1 MNQRMKRG
9 ASLLM
14 AGILAVGLVPSA
26 FAAQDG
32 QTTTP
37 TLEKI
42 AGYSTG
48 YSDQEGG
55 VAEIVAYNQDNQK
68 FYLVNGREKKLDIV
82 SLAGLTAGQEAQ
94 TLSLETRVD
103 VSGMIPGFTFGDLT
117 SVAVD
122 TAHDRIAV
130 AVQAEDYAANGAILL
145 LNYAGE
151 YLAHYTAGVQ
161 PDNVVFSPDGRYVL
175 SANEGEPRQGYENGT
190 DPQGSVT
197 IVDLEAETPTPN
209 TVTFEAWDSQRE
221 ALVADNVLLKRGLNP
236 STDFEP
242 EYITVNAAGTTAYVA
257 LQEANS
263 IAVLDLASGQ
273 FTGIHSLGFKDHS
286 QPGNELDANKEDQ
299 QANLQTENFLGV
311 YMPDGITLY
320 EVDGK
325 TYLLTANEGD
335 ASEWE
340 EYANITTVVTGTVEN
355 DGETT
360 DVEVEVLDKTKLD
373 GLPAVAEDT
382 NFLLGGRSFSLYE
395 VTENGLTQ
403 VFDSGSDFERITA
416 QAYPDHFNA
425 SNKNNKLDS
434 RSDAKGPEP
443 ESVTVN
449 LVDGKPYA
457 YVGLERIGGVMVYD
471 LSGPTHPTFVEYVNT
486 RDFTVDFPEEGTD
499 PAQGDVSVEGMCVV
513 PAAVSPT
520 GQALLLTANEVSGTV
535 AVFQHSQQA
544 ETPAELPF
552 TDVTQ
557 GDWYYDAVAY
567 AYENGLMTG
576 TGDRLFAPSGTTT
589 RAQLV
594 TILHR
599 LEGTPA
605 LPDTALDYPFSDVAA
620 DSWYG
625 TAVYWARANGIVNGV
640 SDTAFAPNQALTR
653 EQMAAIL
660 YRYAEYKGADLSAS
674 ADLSGYTDAGQIATY
689 AQAAMAWS
697 NGTGLI
703 TGTSDTTLSPR
714 GTATRAQVATILQ
727 RMSDLFA
734 QA

>member
-1 MNQRMKRG
+1 MNHRGTKRG
-9 ASLLM
+9 AALLL
-14 AGILAVGLVPSA
+14 AGLLSVGLVPSA
-26 FAAQDG
+26 LAAQDN
-32 QTTTP
+32 TP
-37 TLEKI
+37 ALEKI

-55 VAEIVAYNQDNQK
+55 VAEIVAYSQDNQK
-68 FYLVNGREKKLDIV
+68 CYLVNGREQKLDIV
-82 SLAGLTAGQEAQ
+82 SLAGLTAGEGAQ
-94 TLSLETRVD
+94 SLTLEQRLD
-103 VSGMIPGFTFGDLT
+103 VSQMIPGFAFGDLT

-122 TAHDRIAV
+122 PVHDRVAV
-130 AVQAEDYAANGAILL
+130 AVQAEDYAAKGAILL
-145 LNYAGE
+145 LNYDGE
-151 YLAHYTAGVQ
+151 YLAHYPAGVQ
-161 PDNVVFSPDGRYVL
+161 PDNVTFSPDGRYVL

-197 IVDLEAETPTPN
+197 IVDLAAETPAPN
-209 TVTFEAWDSQRE
+209 TVTFEAFDAQRE
-221 ALVADNVLLKRGLNP
+221 ALVAGNVLLKQGRNP
-236 STDFEP
+236 STDLEP
-242 EYITVNAAGTTAYVA
+242 EYIAVDGDSTTAYVA

-273 FTGIHSLGFKDHS
+273 FTGVHSLGFKDHS
-286 QPGNELDANKEDQ
+286 QPGNELDANKEDK
-299 QANLQTENFLGV
+299 QAKLQNEAFMGV
-311 YMPDGITLY
+311 YMPDGIALY
-320 EVDGK
+320 EAGGK
-325 TYLLTANEGD
+325 TFLLTANEGD

-340 EYANITTVVTGTVEN
+340 EYANITTVVTGTVEE
-355 DGETT
+355 DGEST

-373 GLPAVAEDT
+373 GLPAVEEGT
-382 NFLLGGRSFSLYE
+382 HFTLGGRSFSLYE
-395 VTENGLTQ
+395 VTEDGLTQ
-403 VFDSGSDFERITA
+403 VFDSGSDFESITA

-449 LVDGKPYA
+449 LVEGKPYA

-471 LSGPTHPTFVEYVNT
+471 LSDPAHPAFVEYVNT
-486 RDFTVDFPEEGTD
+486 RDFSVDFPEAGTD
-499 PAQGDVSVEGMCVV
+499 PAQGDVSVEGMCAV
-513 PAAVSPT
+513 PASASPT

-544 ETPAELPF
+544 EAPAELPF
-552 TDVTQ
+552 TDVAQ

-576 TGDRLFAPSGTTT
+576 TGDRLFAPNGITT

-625 TAVYWARANGIVNGV
+625 QAVYWAREKGIVKGV
-640 SDTAFAPNQALTR
+640 SDTAFGPDQALTR
-653 EQMAAIL
+653 EQMAAML
-660 YRYAEYKGADLSAS
+660 HRYAQYKQADLSAS
-674 ADLSGYTDAGQIATY
+674 ADLSGYTDAGQIANY
-689 AQAAMAWS
+689 AQAAMAWT

-703 TGTSDTTLSPR
+703 TGTSATTLSPK
-714 GTATRAQVATILQ
+714 GTATRAQVATILL

>member
-1 MNQRMKRG
+1 MNHRGTKRG
-9 ASLLM
+9 AALLL
-14 AGILAVGLVPSA
+14 AGLLSVGLVPSA
-26 FAAQDG
+26 LAAQDD
-32 QTTTP
+32 TP
-37 TLEKI
+37 ALEKI

-55 VAEIVAYNQDNQK
+55 VAEIVAYSQDNQK
-68 FYLVNGREKKLDIV
+68 FYLVNGREQKLDIV
-82 SLAGLTAGQEAQ
+82 SLAGLTAGEEGQSL
-94 TLSLETRVD
+94 TLEQRLD
-103 VSGMIPGFTFGDLT
+103 VSQMIPGFAFGDLT

-122 TAHDRIAV
+122 PVHDRVAV
-130 AVQAEDYAANGAILL
+130 AVQAEDYAAKGAILL
-145 LNYAGE
+145 LNYDGE
-151 YLAHYTAGVQ
+151 YLAHYPAGVQ
-161 PDNVVFSPDGRYVL
+161 PDNVTFSPDGRYVL

-197 IVDLEAETPTPN
+197 IVDLAAETPAPN
-209 TVTFEAWDSQRE
+209 TVTFEAFDAQRE
-221 ALVADNVLLKRGLNP
+221 ALTQANVILKQGRNP
-236 STDFEP
+236 STDLEP
-242 EYITVNAAGTTAYVA
+242 EYIAVDGDSATAYVA

-273 FTGIHSLGFKDHS
+273 FTGVHSLGFKDHS
-286 QPGNELDANKEDQ
+286 QPGNELDANKEDK
-299 QANLQTENFLGV
+299 QAKLQNEAFMGV
-311 YMPDGITLY
+311 YMPDGIALY
-320 EVDGK
+320 EAGGK
-325 TYLLTANEGD
+325 TFLLTANEGD

-340 EYANITTVVTGTVEN
+340 EYANITTVVTGTVEE

-373 GLPAVAEDT
+373 GLPAVEEGT
-382 NFLLGGRSFSLYE
+382 HFTLGGRSFSLYE
-395 VTENGLTQ
+395 VTQDGLTQ
-403 VFDSGSDFERITA
+403 VFDSGSDFESITA

-449 LVDGKPYA
+449 LVEGKPYA

-471 LSGPTHPTFVEYVNT
+471 LSDPAHPAFVEYVNT
-486 RDFTVDFPEEGTD
+486 RDFSVDFPEAGTD
-499 PAQGDVSVEGMCVV
+499 PAQGDVSVEGMCAV
-513 PAAVSPT
+513 PASASPT

-544 ETPAELPF
+544 EAPAELPF
-552 TDVTQ
+552 TDVAQ
-557 GDWYYDAVAY
+557 GAWYYDAVAY
-567 AYENGLMTG
+567 AYENGLMAG
-576 TGDRLFAPSGTTT
+576 MGNDLFVPNGTTT

-599 LEGTPA
+599 LEGAPA

-625 TAVYWARANGIVNGV
+625 QAVYWAREKGIVKGV
-640 SDTAFAPNQALTR
+640 SDTAFGPDQALTR
-653 EQMAAIL
+653 EQMAAML
-660 YRYAEYKGADLSAS
+660 HRYAQYKQADLSAS
-674 ADLSGYTDAGQIATY
+674 ADLSGYTDAGQIANY
-689 AQAAMAWS
+689 AQAAMAWT

-703 TGTSDTTLSPR
+703 TGTSATTLSPK
-714 GTATRAQVATILQ
+714 GTATRAQAATILL

>member
-1 MNQRMKRG
+1 M
-9 ASLLM
+9 
-14 AGILAVGLVPSA
+14 
-26 FAAQDG
+26 
-32 QTTTP
+32 
-37 TLEKI
+37 
-42 AGYSTG
+42 
-48 YSDQEGG
+48 
-55 VAEIVAYNQDNQK
+55 
-68 FYLVNGREKKLDIV
+68 
-82 SLAGLTAGQEAQ
+82 
-94 TLSLETRVD
+94 
-103 VSGMIPGFTFGDLT
+103 
-117 SVAVD
+117 
-122 TAHDRIAV
+122 
-130 AVQAEDYAANGAILL
+130 
-145 LNYAGE
+145 
-151 YLAHYTAGVQ
+151 
-161 PDNVVFSPDGRYVL
+161 
-175 SANEGEPRQGYENGT
+175 
-190 DPQGSVT
+190 
-197 IVDLEAETPTPN
+197 
-209 TVTFEAWDSQRE
+209 
-221 ALVADNVLLKRGLNP
+221 
-236 STDFEP
+236 
-242 EYITVNAAGTTAYVA
+242 
-257 LQEANS
+257 
-263 IAVLDLASGQ
+263 
-273 FTGIHSLGFKDHS
+273 
-286 QPGNELDANKEDQ
+286 
-299 QANLQTENFLGV
+299 
-311 YMPDGITLY
+311 
-320 EVDGK
+320 
-325 TYLLTANEGD
+325 
-335 ASEWE
+335 
-340 EYANITTVVTGTVEN
+340 VTGTVEE

-395 VTENGLTQ
+395 VTEDGLTQ

-449 LVDGKPYA
+449 LVEGKPYA

-471 LSGPTHPTFVEYVNT
+471 LSDPAHPAFVEYVNT
-486 RDFTVDFPEEGTD
+486 RDFSVGFPEAGTD
-499 PAQGDVSVEGMCVV
+499 PAQGDVSVEGMCAV
-513 PAAVSPT
+513 PASASPT

-544 ETPAELPF
+544 EAPAELPF
-552 TDVTQ
+552 TDVAQ
-557 GDWYYDAVAY
+557 GAWYYDAVAY
-567 AYENGLMTG
+567 AYENGLMAG
-576 TGDRLFAPSGTTT
+576 MGNDLFVPNGTTT

-660 YRYAEYKGADLSAS
+660 HRYAQYKQADLSAS
-674 ADLSGYTDAGQIATY
+674 ADLSGYTDAGQIANY
-689 AQAAMAWS
+689 AQTAMAWT

-703 TGTSDTTLSPR
+703 TGTSATTLSPK

>member
-1 MNQRMKRG
+1 MNHRGTKRG
-9 ASLLM
+9 AALLL
-14 AGILAVGLVPSA
+14 AGLLSVGLVPSA
-26 FAAQDG
+26 LAAQDN
-32 QTTTP
+32 TP
-37 TLEKI
+37 ALEKI

-55 VAEIVAYNQDNQK
+55 VAEIVAYSQDNQK
-68 FYLVNGREKKLDIV
+68 FYLVNGREQKLDIV
-82 SLAGLTAGQEAQ
+82 SLAGLTAGEEGQSL
-94 TLSLETRVD
+94 TLEQRLD
-103 VSGMIPGFTFGDLT
+103 VSQMIPGFAFGDLT

-122 TAHDRIAV
+122 PVHDRVAV
-130 AVQAEDYAANGAILL
+130 AVQAEDYAAKGAILL
-145 LNYAGE
+145 LDYEGE
-151 YLAHYTAGVQ
+151 YLAHYPAGVQ
-161 PDNVVFSPDGRYVL
+161 PDNVTFSPDGRYVL

-197 IVDLEAETPTPN
+197 IVDLAAETPAPN
-209 TVTFEAWDSQRE
+209 TVTFEAFDAQRE
-221 ALVADNVLLKRGLNP
+221 ALVAGNVILKQGQNP
-236 STDFEP
+236 STDLEP
-242 EYITVNAAGTTAYVA
+242 EYIAVDGDSTTAYVA

-273 FTGIHSLGFKDHS
+273 FTGVYSLGFKDHS
-286 QPGNELDANKEDQ
+286 QPGNELDANKEDK
-299 QANLQTENFLGV
+299 QAKLQNEAFMGV
-311 YMPDGITLY
+311 YMPDGIALY
-320 EVDGK
+320 EAGGK
-325 TYLLTANEGD
+325 TFLLTANEGD

-340 EYANITTVVTGTVEN
+340 EYANITTVVTGTVEE

-373 GLPAVAEDT
+373 GLPAVEEGT
-382 NFLLGGRSFSLYE
+382 HFTLGGRSFSLYE
-395 VTENGLTQ
+395 VTEDGLTQ
-403 VFDSGSDFERITA
+403 VFDSGSDFESITA

-471 LSGPTHPTFVEYVNT
+471 LSDPTHPTFVEYVNT
-486 RDFTVDFPEEGTD
+486 RDFTVDFPEAGTD
-499 PAQGDVSVEGMCVV
+499 PAQGDVSVEGMCAV
-513 PAAVSPT
+513 PASASPT

-544 ETPAELPF
+544 EAPAELPF
-552 TDVTQ
+552 TDVAQ

-605 LPDTALDYPFSDVAA
+605 PGDNLDDPFSDVAA

-625 TAVYWARANGIVNGV
+625 QAVYWAREKGIVKGV
-640 SDTAFAPNQALTR
+640 SDTAFGPDQALTR
-653 EQMAAIL
+653 EQMAAML
-660 YRYAEYKGADLSAS
+660 HRYAQYKQADLSAS
-674 ADLSGYTDAGQIATY
+674 ADLSGYTDAGQIANY
-689 AQAAMAWS
+689 AQAAMAWT

-703 TGTSDTTLSPR
+703 TGTSATTLSPK
-714 GTATRAQVATILQ
+714 GTATRAQVATILL

>member
-1 MNQRMKRG
+1 M
-9 ASLLM
+9 
-14 AGILAVGLVPSA
+14 
-26 FAAQDG
+26 
-32 QTTTP
+32 
-37 TLEKI
+37 
-42 AGYSTG
+42 
-48 YSDQEGG
+48 
-55 VAEIVAYNQDNQK
+55 
-68 FYLVNGREKKLDIV
+68 
-82 SLAGLTAGQEAQ
+82 
-94 TLSLETRVD
+94 
-103 VSGMIPGFTFGDLT
+103 
-117 SVAVD
+117 
-122 TAHDRIAV
+122 
-130 AVQAEDYAANGAILL
+130 
-145 LNYAGE
+145 
-151 YLAHYTAGVQ
+151 Q

-471 LSGPTHPTFVEYVNT
+471 LSDPAHPTFVEYVNT

-567 AYENGLMTG
+567 AYENGLMDG
-576 TGDRLFAPSGTTT
+576 VGGNRFAPNSETT

-594 TILHR
+594 TILYR
-599 LEGTPA
+599 LEGEPA
-605 LPDTALDYPFSDVAA
+605 VSGDLPFTDVESGTWYTDAVAWAA
-620 DSWYG
+620 Q
-625 TAVYWARANGIVNGV
+625 NGIVNGV
-640 SDTAFAPNQALTR
+640 SDTQFAPGDDITR
-653 EQMAAIL
+653 EQLAVML
-660 YRYAEYKGADLSAS
+660 YRYARHEGYDTAQGGMAVREFADY
-674 ADLSGYTDAGQIATY
+674 DQIAGYALEAVAWTVEAGLLTGNSSDTLAPGQAATRVQT
-689 AQAAMAWS
+689 AQALLALSQMA
-697 NGTGLI
+697 G
-703 TGTSDTTLSPR
+703 
-714 GTATRAQVATILQ
+714 
-727 RMSDLFA
+727 
-734 QA
+734 

>member
-1 MNQRMKRG
+1 MNHRGTKRG
-9 ASLLM
+9 AALLL
-14 AGILAVGLVPSA
+14 AGLLSVGLVPSA
-26 FAAQDG
+26 LAAQDN
-32 QTTTP
+32 TP
-37 TLEKI
+37 ALEKI

-55 VAEIVAYNQDNQK
+55 VAEIVAYSQDNQK
-68 FYLVNGREKKLDIV
+68 FYLVNGREQKLDIV
-82 SLAGLTAGQEAQ
+82 SLAGLTAGEGAQ
-94 TLSLETRVD
+94 SLTLEQRLD
-103 VSGMIPGFTFGDLT
+103 VSQMIPGFAFGDLT

-122 TAHDRIAV
+122 PVHDRVAV
-130 AVQAEDYAANGAILL
+130 AVQAEDYAAKGAILL
-145 LNYAGE
+145 LNYDGE
-151 YLAHYTAGVQ
+151 YLAHYPAGVQ
-161 PDNVVFSPDGRYVL
+161 PDNVTFSPDGRYVL

-197 IVDLEAETPTPN
+197 IVDLAAETPAPN
-209 TVTFEAWDSQRE
+209 TVTFEAFDAQRE
-221 ALVADNVLLKRGLNP
+221 ALVAGNVILKQGRNP
-236 STDFEP
+236 STDLEP
-242 EYITVNAAGTTAYVA
+242 EYIAVDGDSATAYVA

-273 FTGIHSLGFKDHS
+273 FTGVHSLGFKDHS
-286 QPGNELDANKEDQ
+286 QPGNELDANKEDK
-299 QANLQTENFLGV
+299 QAKLQNEAFMGV
-311 YMPDGITLY
+311 YMPDGIALY
-320 EVDGK
+320 EAGGK
-325 TYLLTANEGD
+325 TFLLTANEGD

-340 EYANITTVVTGTVEN
+340 EYANITTVVTGTVEE

-373 GLPAVAEDT
+373 GLPAVEEGT
-382 NFLLGGRSFSLYE
+382 HFTLGGRSFSLYE
-395 VTENGLTQ
+395 VTEDGLTQ
-403 VFDSGSDFERITA
+403 VFDSGSDFEAITA

-449 LVDGKPYA
+449 LVEGKPYA

-471 LSGPTHPTFVEYVNT
+471 LSDPAHPAFVEYVNT
-486 RDFTVDFPEEGTD
+486 RDFSVDFPEAGTD
-499 PAQGDVSVEGMCVV
+499 PAQGDVSVEGMCAV
-513 PAAVSPT
+513 PASASPT

-544 ETPAELPF
+544 EAPAELPF
-552 TDVTQ
+552 TDVAQ
-557 GDWYYDAVAY
+557 GAWYYDAVAY
-567 AYENGLMTG
+567 AYENGLMAG
-576 TGDRLFAPSGTTT
+576 MGNDLFVPNGTTT

-599 LEGTPA
+599 LEGAPA
-605 LPDTALDYPFSDVAA
+605 LGDNLDDPFSDVAA

-625 TAVYWARANGIVNGV
+625 QAVYWARENGIVKGV
-640 SDTAFAPNQALTR
+640 SDTAFGPDQALTR
-653 EQMAAIL
+653 EQMAAML
-660 YRYAEYKGADLSAS
+660 HRYAQYKQADLSAS
-674 ADLSGYTDAGQIATY
+674 ADLSGYTDAGQIAPY
-689 AQAAMAWS
+689 AQAAMAWT

-703 TGTSDTTLSPR
+703 TGTSATTLSPK
-714 GTATRAQVATILQ
+714 GTATRAQVATILL

>member
-1 MNQRMKRG
+1 MNHRGTKRG
-9 ASLLM
+9 AALLL
-14 AGILAVGLVPSA
+14 AGLLSVGLVPSA
-26 FAAQDG
+26 LAAQDN
-32 QTTTP
+32 TP
-37 TLEKI
+37 ALEKI

-55 VAEIVAYNQDNQK
+55 VAEIVAYSQDNQK
-68 FYLVNGREKKLDIV
+68 CYLVNGREQKLDIV
-82 SLAGLTAGQEAQ
+82 SLAGLTAGEGAQ
-94 TLSLETRVD
+94 SLTLEQRLD
-103 VSGMIPGFTFGDLT
+103 VSQMIPGFAFGDLT

-122 TAHDRIAV
+122 PVHDRVAV
-130 AVQAEDYAANGAILL
+130 AVQAEDYAAKGAILL
-145 LNYAGE
+145 LNYDGE
-151 YLAHYTAGVQ
+151 YLAHYPAGVQ
-161 PDNVVFSPDGRYVL
+161 PDNVTFSPDGRYVL

-197 IVDLEAETPTPN
+197 IVDLAAETPAPN
-209 TVTFEAWDSQRE
+209 TVTFEAFDAQRE
-221 ALVADNVLLKRGLNP
+221 ALVAGNVLLKQGRNP
-236 STDFEP
+236 STDLEP
-242 EYITVNAAGTTAYVA
+242 EYIAVDGDSTTAYVA

-273 FTGIHSLGFKDHS
+273 FTGVHSLGFKDHS
-286 QPGNELDANKEDQ
+286 QPGNELDANKEDK
-299 QANLQTENFLGV
+299 QAKLQNEAFMGV
-311 YMPDGITLY
+311 YMPDGIALY
-320 EVDGK
+320 EAGSK
-325 TYLLTANEGD
+325 TFLLTANEGD

-340 EYANITTVVTGTVEN
+340 EYANITTVVTGTVEE

-373 GLPAVAEDT
+373 GLPAVEEGT
-382 NFLLGGRSFSLYE
+382 HFTLGGRSFSLYE
-395 VTENGLTQ
+395 VTQDGLTQ
-403 VFDSGSDFERITA
+403 VFDSGSDFESITA

-449 LVDGKPYA
+449 LVEGKPYA

-471 LSGPTHPTFVEYVNT
+471 LSDPAHPAFVEYVNT
-486 RDFTVDFPEEGTD
+486 RDFSVDFPEAGTD
-499 PAQGDVSVEGMCVV
+499 PAQGDVSVEGMCAV
-513 PAAVSPT
+513 PASASPT

-544 ETPAELPF
+544 EAPAELPF
-552 TDVTQ
+552 TDVAQ
-557 GDWYYDAVAY
+557 GAWYYDAVAY
-567 AYENGLMTG
+567 AYENGLMAG
-576 TGDRLFAPSGTTT
+576 MGNDLFVPNGTTT

-599 LEGTPA
+599 LEGAPA
-605 LPDTALDYPFSDVAA
+605 LGDNPDDPFSDVAA

-625 TAVYWARANGIVNGV
+625 QAVYWAREKGIVKGV
-640 SDTAFAPNQALTR
+640 SDTAFGPDQALTR
-653 EQMAAIL
+653 EQMAAML
-660 YRYAEYKGADLSAS
+660 HRYAQYKQADLSAS
-674 ADLSGYTDAGQIATY
+674 ADLSGYTDAGQIANY
-689 AQAAMAWS
+689 AQAAMAWT

-703 TGTSDTTLSPR
+703 TGTSATTLSPK

>member
-1 MNQRMKRG
+1 
-9 ASLLM
+9 
-14 AGILAVGLVPSA
+14 
-26 FAAQDG
+26 
-32 QTTTP
+32 
-37 TLEKI
+37 
-42 AGYSTG
+42 
-48 YSDQEGG
+48 
-55 VAEIVAYNQDNQK
+55 
-68 FYLVNGREKKLDIV
+68 
-82 SLAGLTAGQEAQ
+82 
-94 TLSLETRVD
+94 
-103 VSGMIPGFTFGDLT
+103 
-117 SVAVD
+117 
-122 TAHDRIAV
+122 
-130 AVQAEDYAANGAILL
+130 
-145 LNYAGE
+145 
-151 YLAHYTAGVQ
+151 
-161 PDNVVFSPDGRYVL
+161 
-175 SANEGEPRQGYENGT
+175 
-190 DPQGSVT
+190 
-197 IVDLEAETPTPN
+197 
-209 TVTFEAWDSQRE
+209 
-221 ALVADNVLLKRGLNP
+221 
-236 STDFEP
+236 
-242 EYITVNAAGTTAYVA
+242 
-257 LQEANS
+257 
-263 IAVLDLASGQ
+263 
-273 FTGIHSLGFKDHS
+273 
-286 QPGNELDANKEDQ
+286 
-299 QANLQTENFLGV
+299 
-311 YMPDGITLY
+311 MPDGITLY

-360 DVEVEVLDKTKLD
+360 NVEVEVLDKTKLD

-471 LSGPTHPTFVEYVNT
+471 LSDPTHPTFVEYVNT

-599 LEGTPA
+599 LEGQPA
-605 LPDTALDYPFSDVAA
+605 AGEAAFSDVPAGQWYTEAVAWAA
-620 DSWYG
+620 
-625 TAVYWARANGIVNGV
+625 ANSIVNGV
-640 SDTAFAPNQALTR
+640 SDTTFAPNDPVTR

-660 YRYAEYKGADLSAS
+660 YRYAQYKGYDVTAS
-674 ADLSGYTDAGQIATY
+674 GDLSGYTDAGAIRPY
-689 AQAAMAWS
+689 AEAAMAWA
-697 NGTGLI
+697 NGAGLI
-703 TGTSDTTLSPR
+703 TGVSDTTLQPR
-714 GTATRAQVATILQ
+714 GNSTRAQVATILMRFCQ
-727 RMSDLFA
+727 KVA
-734 QA
+734 E

>member
-1 MNQRMKRG
+1 MNHRGTKRG
-9 ASLLM
+9 AALLL
-14 AGILAVGLVPSA
+14 AGLLSVGLVPSA
-26 FAAQDG
+26 LAAQDN
-32 QTTTP
+32 TP
-37 TLEKI
+37 ALEKI

-55 VAEIVAYNQDNQK
+55 VAEIVAYSQDNQK
-68 FYLVNGREKKLDIV
+68 FYLVNGREQKLDIV
-82 SLAGLTAGQEAQ
+82 SLAGLTAGEEGQSL
-94 TLSLETRVD
+94 TLEQRLD
-103 VSGMIPGFTFGDLT
+103 VSQMIPGFAFGDLT

-122 TAHDRIAV
+122 PVHDRVAV
-130 AVQAEDYAANGAILL
+130 AVQAEDYAAKGAILL
-145 LNYAGE
+145 LNYDGE
-151 YLAHYTAGVQ
+151 YLAHYPAGVQ
-161 PDNVVFSPDGRYVL
+161 PDNVTFSPDGRYVL

-197 IVDLEAETPTPN
+197 IVDLAAETPAPN
-209 TVTFEAWDSQRE
+209 TVTFEAFDAQRE
-221 ALVADNVLLKRGLNP
+221 ALVAGNVILKQGRNP
-236 STDFEP
+236 STDLEP
-242 EYITVNAAGTTAYVA
+242 EYIAVDGDSTTAYVA

-273 FTGIHSLGFKDHS
+273 FTGVHSLGFKDHS
-286 QPGNELDANKEDQ
+286 QPGNELDANKEDK
-299 QANLQTENFLGV
+299 QAKLQNEAFMGV
-311 YMPDGITLY
+311 YMPDGIALY
-320 EVDGK
+320 EAGGK
-325 TYLLTANEGD
+325 TFLLTANEGD

-340 EYANITTVVTGTVEN
+340 EYANITTVVTGTVEE

-373 GLPAVAEDT
+373 GLPAVEEGT
-382 NFLLGGRSFSLYE
+382 HFTLGGRSFSLYE
-395 VTENGLTQ
+395 VTEDGLTQ
-403 VFDSGSDFERITA
+403 VFDSGSDFESITA

-449 LVDGKPYA
+449 LVEGKPYA

-471 LSGPTHPTFVEYVNT
+471 LSDPAHPAFVEYVNT
-486 RDFTVDFPEEGTD
+486 RDFTVDFPEAGTD
-499 PAQGDVSVEGMCVV
+499 PAQGDVSVEGMCAV
-513 PAAVSPT
+513 PASASPT

-544 ETPAELPF
+544 EAPAELPF
-552 TDVTQ
+552 TDVAQ
-557 GDWYYDAVAY
+557 GAWYYDAVAY
-567 AYENGLMTG
+567 AYENGLMAG
-576 TGDRLFAPSGTTT
+576 MGNDLFLPNGTTT

-599 LEGTPA
+599 LEGAPA
-605 LPDTALDYPFSDVAA
+605 LGDNLDHPFSDVAA

-625 TAVYWARANGIVNGV
+625 QAVYWARENGIVKGV
-640 SDTAFAPNQALTR
+640 SDTAFGPDQALTR
-653 EQMAAIL
+653 EQMAAML
-660 YRYAEYKGADLSAS
+660 HRYAQYKQADLSAS
-674 ADLSGYTDAGQIATY
+674 ADLSGYTDAGQIANY
-689 AQAAMAWS
+689 AQAAMAWT

-703 TGTSDTTLSPR
+703 TGTSDTTLSPK
-714 GTATRAQVATILQ
+714 GTATRAQVATILL